1 MSNSQPSTPRVHYD
15 SQASTPRG
23 NYDSQP
29 STPRGTILNS
39 KRKANIEK
47 GTQYITP
54 TWRKALIKRNGK
66 DEEELH
72 FQTLVNG
79 VWGPA
84 NAHGNPLPEY
94 SNKSNTRVT
103 VNSPSLNTFN
113 SSEVKT
119 ILSASNKNLKKNLK
133 KEFNN
138 AHGGKH
144 KLKKKTQK
152 KKRIYFSKKGK
163 KTRCIR
169 R

>member
-1 MSNSQPSTPRVHYD
+1 MSNSQPSTPRV
-15 SQASTPRG
+15 

-29 STPRGTILNS
+29 STPRINFGNQPSTPRGNILNS

-54 TWRKALIKRNGK
+54 TWRKHLIERNGK
-66 DEEELH
+66 KELH
-72 FQTLVNG
+72 FQTMINDKWVPSNT
-79 VWGPA
+79 
-84 NAHGNPLPEY
+84 HGNPLPDY

-103 VNSPSLNTFN
+103 VTSPSLDNFN
-113 SSEVKT
+113 PSEVGT
-119 ILSASNKNLKKNLK
+119 ILSASKKNLK
-133 KEFNN
+133 KEFNK
-138 AHGGKH
+138 ARGGKR

-152 KKRIYFSKKGK
+152 KKRVCFSKKGK